1 MTQYISEITVVSSK
15 GQVVLPKAIRAKLNL
30 NAGSKLMV
38 FSDGDNI
45 LLKPITQP
53 DIAEFREMIDTAQQ
67 WADEVGMK
75 ESDIREAITLVR
87 RKKNTVK

>member
-1 MTQYISEITVVSSK
+1 MKQYISEITVVSSK
-15 GQVVLPKAIRAKLNL
+15 GQVVLPKAIRTKLNL

-53 DIAEFREMIDTAQQ
+53 DIAEFREMIDVAQQ

>member
-15 GQVVLPKAIRAKLNL
+15 GQVVLPKVIRDKLNL
-30 NAGSKLMV
+30 SAGAKLMV

-53 DIAEFREMIDTAQQ
+53 DISEFRNMMDAAQQ
-67 WADEVGMK
+67 WADEVGMQ
-75 ESDIREAITLVR
+75 ESDIDEAIASVR
-87 RKKNTVK
+87 RKKKTAK